1 MLLEYL
7 LTHGPES
14 IAEEFQSDEDVIRQ
28 MESFQYVDEKGLV
41 NFYAFISLFPMPLVS

>member
-14 IAEEFQSDEDVIRQ
+14 IAEEFQSDEDVIRE

-41 NFYAFISLFPMPLVS
+41 FILSSLCFPCL

>member
-14 IAEEFQSDEDVIRQ
+14 IAEEFQSDEDVIRH
-28 MESFQYVDEKGLV
+28 MGSFQYVDEKRVGLFV
-41 NFYAFISLFPMPLVS
+41 LSSLFYLLPLES